1 MTVEEAL
8 AHALASSLGHRFKP
22 TNEKDRQAVAI
33 LIELRVSLGIKIEP
47 WLTAAAEAPKQQGY
61 PKSS

>member
-22 TNEKDRQAVAI
+22 TNEKDRQALAV

-47 WLTAAAEAPKQQGY
+47 WLTASAETPAPQDY
-61 PKSS
+61 PASS